1 MAVLPLPEA
10 TEHLFRFL
18 YPIKLKHQVGSRRGN
33 ESECNCHS
41 SKESYLVRPTLV
53 VHSFCSPVLDGRR
66 ADFVKGTEV
75 AKKRARIGK
84 YCVVCKRSHA
94 LALRVLSEW
103 APVGSGLELGPW

>member
-1 MAVLPLPEA
+1 MILRLVFFGRRVKSRTDFASLEKVVITAQQARTVNMAVLPLPEA

-53 VHSFCSPVLDGRR
+53 GQKWPKKGQELVSTVSFAS
-66 ADFVKGTEV
+66 EV
-75 AKKRARIGK
+75 M
-84 YCVVCKRSHA
+84 
-94 LALRVLSEW
+94 L
-103 APVGSGLELGPW
+103 